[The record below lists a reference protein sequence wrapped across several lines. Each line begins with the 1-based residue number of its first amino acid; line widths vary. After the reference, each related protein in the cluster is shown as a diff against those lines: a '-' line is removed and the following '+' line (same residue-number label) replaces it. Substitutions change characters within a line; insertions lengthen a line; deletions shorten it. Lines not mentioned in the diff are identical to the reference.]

1 MKEVNDVYVLVLLKY
16 EMNYFIKNR
25 FKKNVVY

>member
-16 EMNYFIKNR
+16 EMNYFKQKKID
-25 FKKNVVY
+25 FKKCC

>member
-16 EMNYFIKNR
+16 EMNYFIKID
-25 FKKNVVY
+25 FKKCC